1 MAEAPLSAASA
12 RKTALVIGGVG
23 VIGRNLVNHL
33 STLPDWD
40 IVAVSRRAPDFVSRA
55 RFISVD
61 LHDAAQARERLG
73 RLTDI
78 THVFYAALDGD
89 MAATNTRRNLA
100 LLANAVDAVE
110 PIAHGLQR
118 IVLMEGG
125 KAYGRHIR
133 GFKTPAKETDPRHM
147 PPNFY
152 YDQEDYLRALQVG
165 KAWTWSA
172 LRPELV
178 LGFSVGNPLNL
189 INVIAVYAAI
199 SKELGLPLVY
209 PGSPLAYHTLMQATD
224 SDLLARAQCW
234 VATAPNAA
242 NEAFNVTNGDVFRF
256 EQVWP
261 RFAEFFGMQTGHPL
275 HISLAE
281 FMADKAPVWD
291 RVVARHGLRPQ
302 AYADLANWGFGDF
315 TFHTDWDLILSD
327 GKRLRAGFTETL
339 DTEERFLELFQQLR
353 DENIIPRG

>member
-1 MAEAPLSAASA
+1 MAAAERSTSSA

-23 VIGRNLVNHL
+23 VIGRNLVSHL
-33 STLPDWD
+33 SALPDWD
-40 IVAVSRRAPDFVSRA
+40 IVALSRRSPDFTSRA
-55 RFISVD
+55 AFISVD
-61 LHDAAQARERLG
+61 LHDAGQARDRLG
-73 RLTDI
+73 GLTGI
-78 THVFYAALDGD
+78 THVFYAGLDGGV
-89 MAATNTRRNLA
+89 AGSNTKRNLA
-100 LLANAVDAVE
+100 LLVNAVDAVE
-110 PIAHGLQR
+110 PVAHDLQR

-165 KAWTWSA
+165 KRWTWTA
-172 LRPELV
+172 LRPESV
-178 LGFSVGNPLNL
+178 LGLSLGNPLNL
-189 INVIAVYAAI
+189 LNVIALYAVI

-209 PGSPLAYHTLMQATD
+209 PGSPLAYHTLMLATD
-224 SDLLARAQCW
+224 SDLLAHAQCW
-234 VATAPNAA
+234 AATSPNAA

-261 RFAEFFGMQTGHPL
+261 RFAEFFGMKLGQPL
-275 HISLAE
+275 HISLVE

-291 RVVARHGLRPQ
+291 RIVARHSLRPQ
-302 AYADLANWGFGDF
+302 AYADVANWEFGDF
-315 TFHTDWDLILSD
+315 TLHTDWDLILSD

-339 DTEERFLELFQQLR
+339 DAEDRFLELFQELR
-353 DENIIPRG
+353 DEKVIPQA